1 MGLATSL
8 KYGLLKKPLSLKKKR
23 DFCPSGKP
31 KITAIFIHGIAS
43 DSSAFKNTI
52 SYLSGTQSLRDVR
65 FISFDLLGAGKSYSS
80 DKLKYTLDDQLEALH
95 NSIAKLKLT
104 TPLVLVGHSMGS
116 LISLNYAD
124 RFKKSVK
131 KLILASPPIYKKEEL
146 EHPAFKEGIKV
157 FEKFVGSRHKGAE
170 QKKQFGCSMKN
181 IVLSAKNYD
190 VLSKLTTKTVILY
203 GELDKFISA
212 KNIEDIT
219 KKNAKHISAIKT
231 IGNHPMSRD
240 KYHKIVPIL
249 EEVLNETI

>member
-1 MGLATSL
+1 MGITSNI
-8 KYGLLKKPLSLKKKR
+8 KYGLFKKPLALKKKR

-31 KITAIFIHGIAS
+31 KLTAVFIHGIAS
-43 DSSAFKNTI
+43 DSAAFKNTI
-52 SYLSGTQSLRDVR
+52 AYLSGTSSLRDVR
-65 FISFDLLGAGKSYSS
+65 FVSFDLLGAGKSYSS
-80 DKLKYTLDDQLEALH
+80 DKLEYTLEDQLEALH
-95 NSIAKLKLT
+95 NSIEKLHLK

-116 LISLNYAD
+116 LISMNYANKY
-124 RFKKSVK
+124 KKSVK
-131 KLILASPPIYKKEEL
+131 ELILVSPPIYKKDEL

-190 VLSKLTTKTVILY
+190 ILSKLTTKTVVIY

-212 KNIEDIT
+212 KNIVDIA
-219 KKNAKHISAIKT
+219 KKNTKYISTIKT

-240 KYHKIVPIL
+240 KYHKLVPIL
-249 EEVLNETI
+249 EELLR